1 MRPALIA
8 SLILAF
14 AATSCTKEED
24 NDKAVAAPPAAPQPP
39 VTSNGPDRPRAMPVP
54 RLEDMP
60 VDDSAVDNL
69 ADMLQR
75 LELAPYHERGFR
87 GQNVKIA
94 VLDNGFTGLTR
105 SLGRRLPPGLAVEPS
120 PRPDMQDTT
129 HGTKLA
135 EIAYAL
141 ATGSASYKA
150 GLSGPELL
158 LFNANG
164 FTNLKAAI
172 DEVIRRKVDI
182 VLYAQVW
189 EYGGNGDG
197 GGFINREVSR
207 ATAAGVLWVNA
218 AGNFGRA
225 TYGGPVKVLDDDLTV
240 ELPHRSRYLRFTVP
254 QDATPVK
261 IVLSW
266 NDFDESKDYRTPQ
279 DLDLVVVD
287 EAGRELGASRLVQA
301 GSAAAAPREGQ
312 ASAHAREIVA
322 AQLDV
327 GTYRVRVEART
338 RNFDALSRLRITID
352 GADVRMVDGT
362 ANGSVLIPADNRS
375 VLAVGASDV
384 GYSSQAVLP
393 DGRQKPEISL
403 VSEVR
408 FDDGRT
414 VRGTSAATAIAVGA
428 LSVLRSARQRLSYA
442 DVMALIGQGQLS
454 TPLQLPP
461 PP

>member
-1 MRPALIA
+1 
-8 SLILAF
+8 
-14 AATSCTKEED
+14 
-24 NDKAVAAPPAAPQPP
+24 
-39 VTSNGPDRPRAMPVP
+39 MPVP

-75 LELAPYHERGFR
+75 LKLTPYHERGFR

-94 VLDNGFTGLTR
+94 VLDNGFTGLTL
-105 SLGRRLPPGLAVEPS
+105 SLGRRLPPGLAVEPA

-141 ATGSASYKA
+141 ATGSASYKPEL
-150 GLSGPELL
+150 GGPQLL

-225 TYGGPVKVLDDDLTV
+225 TYGGPVKVLDDDTTV

-287 EAGRELGASRLVQA
+287 EAGNEVGSSRLVQS
-301 GSAAAAPREGQ
+301 GSATPQPREGQ

-327 GTYRVRVEART
+327 GTYRVRVEARS

-352 GADVRMVDGT
+352 GADVRIVDGT
-362 ANGSVLIPADNRS
+362 ANDSVLIPADNRS

-384 GYSSQAVLP
+384 GYSSRAVLP
-393 DGRQKPEISL
+393 DGRPKPEISL

-428 LSVLRSARQRLSYA
+428 LSVLRSARGQLTYA
-442 DVMALIGQGQLS
+442 DVAGLIGQGQLS
-454 TPLQLPP
+454 TPLELPP
-461 PP
+461 P